1 MIIGIDAGGTNV
13 DAVLLDEGIVA
24 SSKVTAG
31 DDDVAPALERLLEGR
46 SSEAVDRVVVAT
58 TRVLNDAVQDR
69 LPGCTNV
76 VIPGPGLSPER
87 AFYGEENHVAAGCI
101 DHRGRITEPTAYDGT
116 PGEEVV
122 AVTAK
127 FSPRN
132 PDPERR
138 VDEALDATNVALGH
152 ASGAGLT
159 FPTRAATTVANA
171 KAGPTFADVCDGAE
185 AACAAAGIDA
195 PIYYLTGDAAML
207 SADAVRPVPAQTLRC
222 GAAASALGLIALSG
236 VDRGICVDVG
246 GTTTDVVPV
255 REGFPAIKRGVDEGG
270 LETGYD
276 AVTARALS
284 LGGDTRVAD
293 GDGELTGRREDDAA
307 AFGGEYPTLTD
318 ALHVLE
324 EYAEGDE
331 AAARSALDRVGDP
344 ERVASSVVEAYVD
357 RVANEIEALDA
368 STSRLIVGGALAA
381 ALADRIAVAPG
392 VGEVLV
398 PAGAPVAG
406 AVGCAVARVSV
417 ETAVHIDTARGVLTV
432 TAVGPES
439 VEEVERGRTFDDEEI
454 RDLAAE
460 RARGAAVEAG
470 GEAGHPVEVTSQR
483 AFNVVERSRI
493 VGQIVDATARVEPG
507 LRSVDVDDD
516 GGGWR

>member
-46 SSEAVDRVVVAT
+46 SPEAVDRVVVAT

-101 DHRGRITEPTAYDGT
+101 DHRGRVTEATAYDGT
-116 PGEEVV
+116 PDEEVV

-132 PDPERR
+132 PDPERQ

-195 PIYYLTGDAAML
+195 PIYYLKGDAAML

-222 GAAASALGLIALSG
+222 GAAASALGLVALSG

-255 REGFPAIKRGVDEGG
+255 REGFPAVERGVDEGG

-293 GDGELTGRREDDAA
+293 GELTGRREDDAA

-318 ALHVLE
+318 ALHVLG
-324 EYAEGDE
+324 EYDEGDE

-344 ERVASSVVEAYVD
+344 ERVASNVVETYVE
-357 RVANEIEALDA
+357 RVAAEIEALDA
-368 STSRLIVGGALAA
+368 SAARLIVGGALAP
-381 ALADRIAVAPG
+381 ALADRIAETTG
-392 VGEVLV
+392 VGEVIV

-417 ETAVHIDTARGVLTV
+417 ETAVHVDTARGVLTV

-460 RARGAAVEAG
+460 RAREAAVAAG
-470 GEAGHPVEVTSQR
+470 GEADHPVEVTDR
-483 AFNVVERSRI
+483 RTFNVVERSRV

-507 LRSVDVDDD
+507 LRSVDVDE
-516 GGGWR
+516 GGGERR